1 MHVQNLKPLT
11 SLRFFAA
18 LWVLIFSY
26 WPNLAGAG
34 AMPGLVAKGYLGVEV
49 FFILSGFILCHVY
62 LPALEAGSYRY
73 GSFVWARL
81 ARVYPL
87 HLATLMAVGVMGA
100 GAALTGRPI
109 EHNVM
114 SWPALLPNLTMTH
127 AWGLTNVAGWNH
139 SSWSIS
145 AEWFAYLSFPAFAWA
160 ALKLKARPL
169 AALAGALAVMIVIYP
184 AFQALA
190 GFPLTQATIA
200 WGALRIVPCFAYGCA
215 LYLVWRSGALNGR
228 AISLAGAFFS
238 GAALLLGAQSG
249 LPDMGIAMAGGALIF
264 FLAVLS
270 NQSKG
275 WLSAPAFVY
284 LGEIS
289 YAIYMIHVPW
299 ALLFINGVAAVGGA
313 TGEVLPLWL
322 WIVFTVAVIPLSAAA
337 HHLIERPARDG
348 LKRLAARW
356 GGRGGQDT
364 VNKKTLYSSLG
375 EISLFR
381 AAFGKG
387 APRA

>member
-34 AMPGLVAKGYLGVEV
+34 DMPRLVAKGYLGVEV

-62 LPALEAGSYRY
+62 LPALEAGGYRF
-73 GSFVWARL
+73 GSFIWARL

-87 HLATLMAVGVMGA
+87 HLATLAAVGALGI
-100 GAALTGRPI
+100 GAALIGHPVDK
-109 EHNVM
+109 NVT
-114 SWPALLPNLTMTH
+114 SWAALWPNLTMTQ

-145 AEWFAYLSFPAFAWA
+145 AEWFAYLTFPAFAWA

-169 AALAGALAVMIVIYP
+169 AALAGALAVMIVLYP
-184 AFQALA
+184 AFQALT

-215 LYLVWRSGALNGR
+215 LYLVWRSGARNGR
-228 AISLAGAFFS
+228 AVGLAGAFIA
-238 GAALLLGAQSG
+238 GAAVLLGAQAG
-249 LPDMGIAMAGGALIF
+249 LPDMAIAMAGGALIF

-289 YAIYMIHVPW
+289 YSMYMVHVPW
-299 ALLFINGVAAVGGA
+299 ALLFVNGVSALGGA
-313 TGEVLPLWL
+313 PDKTLPLWL

-348 LKRLAARW
+348 LKRFAVHW
-356 GGRGGQDT
+356 GGRGGQNT
-364 VNKKTLYSSLG
+364 VSKKTLYSSLAAIG
-375 EISLFR
+375 LFR